1 MPTALLTKLDALVA
15 GLPTKLLIGG
25 CDADPAHRATFGV
38 RNPATGETFIDVAD
52 ATEADAL
59 AALDAAA
66 AAQNWSA
73 TPSRE
78 RSVILRR
85 AWELVIARGEELALL
100 MSLEMGKPLPE
111 SRGEVAYG
119 AEFLRWFSEEAT
131 RIHGRY
137 THAPAGN
144 GRILVTKQAVGPVL
158 AITPWNFPL
167 AMGTRKIAP
176 ALAAGCTMIVKPA
189 EDTPLTLMVLGRI
202 FVEAGLPDGVLS
214 VLPTSHAAEIS
225 GALMADARLR
235 KVTFTGST
243 AVGKRLIA
251 QSADLVLRT
260 SMELGGNAPFIVFDD
275 ADIDDA
281 VQGALAA
288 KMRNGGEACTAANR
302 ILVDNAVRDEFTT
315 KLTEK
320 ISALAVG
327 PGYEDG
333 TQLGPL
339 INDRQLGVVAALVD
353 DAVQHGATVLTGGHE
368 LGGPGYFY
376 APTVLTDIP
385 SGARLLREEI
395 FGPVAAITGFDT
407 EEQAITAA
415 NDTDYGLAAYLYTR
429 NLNRALRVSEALE
442 AGLVGVNRGVV
453 SDAAAPFGGLK
464 QSGLGREGGHEG
476 IEEYLETKYIPR
488 RSLTGAFFHRESIS
502 KE

>member
-1 MPTALLTKLDALVA
+1 MTTALLSKLDDLVA

-25 CDADPAHRATFGV
+25 RDADSAHRATFGV

-52 ATEADAL
+52 ATETDAV

-66 AAQNWSA
+66 AAQQSWSA
-73 TPSRE
+73 TPARE

-85 AWELVIARGEELALL
+85 AWELVVGRGEELALL
-100 MSLEMGKPLPE
+100 MSLEMGKPLAE
-111 SRGEVAYG
+111 SRSEVAYG

-202 FVEAGLPDGVLS
+202 FVEAGLPGGVLS
-214 VLPTSHAAEIS
+214 VLPTSNAPAIS

-288 KMRNGGEACTAANR
+288 KMRNGGQACTAANR
-302 ILVDNAVRDEFTT
+302 ILVANAVRAEFTT

-333 TQLGPL
+333 TRLGPL
-339 INDRQLGVVAALVD
+339 INERQLGAVAALVD
-353 DAVQHGATVLTGGHE
+353 DAVTHGATLLTGGHA
-368 LGGPGYFY
+368 LGGAGYFY

-407 EEQAITAA
+407 EDQAIASA
-415 NDTDYGLAAYLYTR
+415 NDTEYGLAAYVYTR
-429 NLNRALRVSEALE
+429 DVNRALRVSEALE

-476 IEEYLETKYIPR
+476 IEEYIETKYIA
-488 RSLTGAFFHRESIS
+488 LTNP
-502 KE
+502 

>member
-1 MPTALLTKLDALVA
+1 MTTALLSKLDDLVA

-25 CDADPAHRATFGV
+25 RDADSAHRATFGV

-52 ATEADAL
+52 ATETDAV

-66 AAQNWSA
+66 AAQQSWSA
-73 TPSRE
+73 TPARE

-85 AWELVIARGEELALL
+85 AWELVVGRGEELALL
-100 MSLEMGKPLPE
+100 MSLEMGKPLAE

-167 AMGTRKIAP
+167 AMATRKIAP

-202 FVEAGLPDGVLS
+202 FVEAGLPEGVLS
-214 VLPTSHAAEIS
+214 VLPTSNAAAIS
-225 GALMADARLR
+225 GVLMADARLR

-288 KMRNGGEACTAANR
+288 KMRNGGQACTAANR
-302 ILVDNAVRDEFTT
+302 ILVANAVRAEFTA

-333 TQLGPL
+333 TRLGPL
-339 INDRQLGVVAALVD
+339 INERQLGVVAALVD
-353 DAVQHGATVLTGGHE
+353 DAVIQGATVLTGGHA
-368 LGGPGYFY
+368 LGGAGYFY

-407 EEQAITAA
+407 EDQAIASA
-415 NDTDYGLAAYLYTR
+415 NDTEYGLAAYVYTR
-429 NLNRALRVSEALE
+429 DLNRALRVSEALE

-476 IEEYLETKYIPR
+476 IEEYVETKYIA
-488 RSLTGAFFHRESIS
+488 LTNP
-502 KE
+502 

>member
-1 MPTALLTKLDALVA
+1 MTTALLSKLDDLVA

-25 CDADPAHRATFGV
+25 RDADSAHRATFGV

-52 ATEADAL
+52 ATETDAV

-66 AAQNWSA
+66 AAQQSWSA
-73 TPSRE
+73 TPARE

-85 AWELVIARGEELALL
+85 AWELVVGRGEELALL
-100 MSLEMGKPLPE
+100 MSLEMGKPLAE
-111 SRGEVAYG
+111 SRSEVAYG

-202 FVEAGLPDGVLS
+202 FVEAGLPGGVLS
-214 VLPTSHAAEIS
+214 VLPTSNAAAIS

-288 KMRNGGEACTAANR
+288 KMRNGGQACTAANR
-302 ILVDNAVRDEFTT
+302 ILVANAVRAEFTA

-333 TQLGPL
+333 TRLGPL
-339 INDRQLGVVAALVD
+339 INERQLGVVAALVD
-353 DAVQHGATVLTGGHE
+353 DAVIHGATVLTGGHA
-368 LGGPGYFY
+368 LGGAGYFY

-407 EEQAITAA
+407 EDQAIASA
-415 NDTDYGLAAYLYTR
+415 NDTEYGLAAYVYTR
-429 NLNRALRVSEALE
+429 DVNRALRVSEALE

-476 IEEYLETKYIPR
+476 IEEYIETKYIA
-488 RSLTGAFFHRESIS
+488 LTNP
-502 KE
+502 